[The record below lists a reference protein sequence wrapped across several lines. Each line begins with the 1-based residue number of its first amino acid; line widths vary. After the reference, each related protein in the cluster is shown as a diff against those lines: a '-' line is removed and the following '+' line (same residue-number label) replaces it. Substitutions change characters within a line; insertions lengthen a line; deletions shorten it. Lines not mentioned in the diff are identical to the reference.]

1 MSGRRT
7 VTFGTRV
14 GPFLRRFAFPRVILA
29 QAVGEQLM
37 KSYRE
42 GGQVRLGSVLL
53 ILSLAAAVLYPSRSA
68 HAAGIVIGSS
78 GTATINFAVYNTT
91 PGITPS
97 TGTPIFS
104 SDGMLMDAGS
114 SALPVLT
121 TVNGTEQ
128 TFSQTNLGGY
138 TNNIF
143 TANLPPPSNFGTAAF
158 STSAS
163 TALANNGTSANQ
175 QGVSFNSGTPAMSG
189 MPATP
194 GTFLQSAS
202 TQSGVASVSFAS
214 LHADFTNPSNVF
226 PPTSFTGAP
235 GVAISATGNLGSAP
249 GSFVELADKGA
260 VTINDG
266 KGNITTDPYTIVVG
280 LTFNSTLTHNT
291 YTYTNL
297 PTGSSG
303 TTPTIDPPDATTNAF
318 SISFNPNFPSV
329 TISPG
334 GTFSVDSSLTLVSDP
349 ESLIKLADLSGTP
362 GLPDFGAFVG
372 GPAPAAAIP
381 EPSTLVLFG
390 TGLFLVAGLWVR
402 RSLGHHRRAARGL

>member
-1 MSGRRT
+1 
-7 VTFGTRV
+7 
-14 GPFLRRFAFPRVILA
+14 
-29 QAVGEQLM
+29 M
-37 KSYRE
+37 KSNRE

-68 HAAGIVIGSS
+68 HASGIEIGSS

-143 TANLPPPSNFGTAAF
+143 TANLPPPSSFGMATF

-163 TALANNGTSANQ
+163 TALNNNGTSTNQ
-175 QGVSFNSGTPAMSG
+175 QGVSFNSATLATPG
-189 MPATP
+189 MPAMP
-194 GTFLQSAS
+194 GTFLQSAPPS
-202 TQSGVASVSFAS
+202 TPPTSGVASVSFAS

-303 TTPTIDPPDATTNAF
+303 TTPTIDPPDAMTNAF

-372 GPAPAAAIP
+372 GPAPAAVP
-381 EPSTLVLFG
+381 EPSSLVQVG
-390 TGLFLVAGLWVR
+390 TVLFLVAGLWVW
-402 RSLGHHRRAARGL
+402 RSLGRNRRAARGLSRSRPGLAALVVLFFGLLAPGLAPAGTDHRE

>member
-1 MSGRRT
+1 M
-7 VTFGTRV
+7 
-14 GPFLRRFAFPRVILA
+14 
-29 QAVGEQLM
+29 
-37 KSYRE
+37 
-42 GGQVRLGSVLL
+42 LL

-68 HAAGIVIGSS
+68 HAFENIQIGST
-78 GTATINFAVYNTT
+78 GTETITFAVYNTT

-97 TGTPIFS
+97 TGQPIFS

-175 QGVSFNSGTPAMSG
+175 QGVSFNSATPAMPG

-214 LHADFTNPSNVF
+214 LHADFTNSTGF
-226 PPTSFTGAP
+226 GATSFTGVP
-235 GVAISATGNLGSAP
+235 GVAISATGNLSSTA
-249 GSFVELADKGA
+249 GSFVELANQG
-260 VTINDG
+260 TITIKDNM
-266 KGNITTDPYTIVVG
+266 GNVIATNPFTIIVG
-280 LTFNSTLTHNT
+280 FAFNSTLTNNT
-291 YTYTNL
+291 YLYG
-297 PTGSSG
+297 TGTG
-303 TTPTIDPPDATTNAF
+303 TTTIDSACSHEHSVQHPVHQQFPERHDSRWGIVLGRFGPD
-318 SISFNPNFPSV
+318 
-329 TISPG
+329 PG
-334 GTFSVDSSLTLVSDP
+334 GRPGVVDQVGRL
-349 ESLIKLADLSGTP
+349 ERHA

-372 GPAPAAAIP
+372 GPAAAAAVP
-381 EPSTLVLFG
+381 EPSSLVQVG
-390 TGLFLVAGLWVR
+390 TVLFLVAGLWVW
-402 RSLGHHRRAARGL
+402 RSLGHHRRAARGLSRSRPGLAALVVLFFGLLASGLAPAGTDHRE